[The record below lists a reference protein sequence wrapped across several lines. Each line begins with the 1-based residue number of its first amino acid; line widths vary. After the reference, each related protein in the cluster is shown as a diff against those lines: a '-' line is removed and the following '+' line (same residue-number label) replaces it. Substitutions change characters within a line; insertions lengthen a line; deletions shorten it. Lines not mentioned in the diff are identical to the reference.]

1 MKKLF
6 LVGNWKSH
14 KTIQEAHT
22 FMISFLNSS
31 FIEWLHKDAES
42 KDTSKKVIICPP
54 TLLIPELAKMIEHLQ
69 VKIPIALGAQDI
81 SPFPEGAHTGEISA
95 IELAGLVNYVIVGHS
110 ERRKEFGETDEIIF
124 QKAKEAKKA
133 GLEPIFCVQGKDTP
147 VPEDIKIVAYEPIDA
162 IGSGHP
168 DNPDHAESVATF
180 FKEKK
185 NIPFVL
191 YGGSVTSDNV
201 SSYTQ
206 RPSIDGVL
214 VGGASLDPVSFSEII
229 QRA

>member
-1 MKKLF
+1 
-6 LVGNWKSH
+6 
-14 KTIQEAHT
+14 
-22 FMISFLNSS
+22 MISFLNSS
-31 FIEWLHKDAES
+31 FIEWLHTNAKS

-81 SPFPEGAHTGEISA
+81 SPFPVGSHTGEVSA
-95 IELAGLVNYVIVGHS
+95 SELAGLANYVIVGHS
-110 ERRKEFGETDEIIF
+110 ERRKEFGESDELVF
-124 QKAKEAKKA
+124 QKAKEAKKS

-147 VPEDIKIVAYEPIDA
+147 VPDDIKIVAYEPIDA

-168 DNPDHAESVATF
+168 DDPNHVESVVTF

-201 SSYTQ
+201 FSYTGK
-206 RPSIDGVL
+206 PLIDGVL
-214 VGGASLDPVSFSEII
+214 VGGASLDPMSFSEII